1 VGDERV
7 REGLETDDE
16 SNSRILKK
24 EGRTN
29 RKKDTFSIL
38 PLQAPAPTG
47 AFYIFNDDQSIKNA
61 LQYLA
66 SSPTYSANLEPLC
79 LPKTISDISTRSK
92 ASHLHYLPL
101 LIHLSP
107 QRFYQILR

>member
-1 VGDERV
+1 MDTPITALFTLANPNAVGDERV

-29 RKKDTFSIL
+29 RKKETFPIL

-47 AFYIFNDDQSIKNA
+47 AFYFFNNSQSTEND
-61 LQYLA
+61 
-66 SSPTYSANLEPLC
+66 PNTW
-79 LPKTISDISTRSK
+79 LP
-92 ASHLHYLPL
+92 
-101 LIHLSP
+101 
-107 QRFYQILR
+107 